1 MKLGAFETTGR
12 GPEAEALRACVM
24 TIQQGARRNYVY
36 TNQLE
41 EAGLLHSAVTDV
53 SWAEDGFG
61 MTAQLLRWIAPQLR
75 RAVARRTVRN
85 IPPGKL
91 KASLLP
97 NIVSAALPF
106 LHQERRFAIVDAAQ
120 AFRCRLRGLGGA
132 RVVVNYHGNGGSFL
146 DYAKARGAKIAT
158 DFVITPDHLEIEQT
172 ERARWPGWEGGDTP
186 KHILASYR
194 RRMAWLLRISDLY
207 LCPSQ
212 TVVNGLSHIPGF
224 DAARV
229 RLVPYGISGVL
240 LKKPQPVTGR
250 VLFAGAAGL
259 RKGLPYLAEAASI
272 LKQRRPEIEIAVAGE
287 ATALVRNREETRD
300 LTFLGILGREAMA
313 EEFARADIYCLPSL
327 AEGSATSI
335 FEAMANGLPT
345 VTTASS
351 GSIIEDGAEGL
362 IVPER
367 NGLAIA
373 DAIERIVADRAL
385 RHAMSKAAVAAARR
399 YDDETCGR
407 RFIEVIC
414 ELASGYVTLGAGGEG
429 AAKDKARGTT
439 AARGGAPA
447 PACGEPT
454 TAATGRD

>member
-1 MKLGAFETTGR
+1 MQLMAAASAMPKLESEVR
-12 GPEAEALRACVM
+12 GLGPCVM

-36 TNQLE
+36 SRQLE
-41 EAGLLHSAVTDV
+41 EAGLLHSAVTDA
-53 SWAEDGFG
+53 SWAPDRYDL
-61 MTAQLLRWIAPQLR
+61 TARLLRWVAPRLR
-75 RAVARRTVRN
+75 RAIARRTVGG
-85 IPPGKL
+85 IPPAKL
-91 KASLLP
+91 KASSLP

-120 AFRCRLRGLGGA
+120 ALRCCLRGLGGA
-132 RVVVNYHGNGGSFL
+132 RIVVNYHGNGGPFL
-146 DYAKARGAKIAT
+146 DYAKSRGAKIVT
-158 DFVITPDHLEIEQT
+158 DFIITPDHLEIEQA
-172 ERARWPGWEGGDTP
+172 ERARWPGWEAGHTP
-186 KHILASYR
+186 KHILAFYR
-194 RRMAWLLRISDLY
+194 RRMAWLLRISGLY

-212 TVVNGLSHIPGF
+212 SVVNGLSHIPGF

-240 LKKPQPVTGR
+240 LREPRPVTGR

-272 LKQRRPEIEIAVAGE
+272 LKWRRPEIEIAVAGE
-287 ATALVRNREETRD
+287 AHPPVRNREETRH

-313 EEFARADIYCLPSL
+313 EEFARADVFCLPSL
-327 AEGSATSI
+327 AEGSATSV

-351 GSIIEDGAEGL
+351 GSAVENGTEGL

-367 NGLAIA
+367 NGPAIA

-385 RHAMSKAAVAAARR
+385 RHAMSTAALAAAQR

-407 RFIEVIC
+407 RFIEVIR
-414 ELASGYVTLGAGGEG
+414 ELVCACAAEEG
-429 AAKDKARGTT
+429 AAKDGGRG
-439 AARGGAPA
+439 AAAGPESAGAQAAGKPA
-447 PACGEPT
+447 TVAELG
-454 TAATGRD
+454 